1 MANWKKVIV
10 SGSNAELNQVTASFF
25 SGDGSALTNVPAGSI
40 NIESFT
46 DGTGITVETT
56 DKLILSDAG
65 AEKFIEVSQLPFT
78 TANVST
84 NLSKTV
90 TTSNVTINSSDGDN
104 IAIGAAST
112 SAAGVLTKAKFDEIV
127 ANTAK
132 STNVSTNLSTAV
144 TANKVTIKSSDGT
157 AADVTS
163 ATSEAA
169 GIMTAGT
176 FDIVEANKAK
186 NTNVTTNLSITG
198 TTGARTIVS
207 SDGTNAIIP
216 IATTA
221 VAGVMSKAI
230 FDEHT
235 ANNAKATDVNHNVTT
250 NLSITGTTAART
262 IVSSDGTNAVIPLA
276 TTSVSG
282 LLSPGLFDEI
292 DANTAK
298 TSDINHNVTTNLS
311 ATVATDKITIVSSDG
326 TDAAMTSATSE
337 AAGIMTSALFD
348 ALKLNTAKETN
359 VSTNLSITGTTGART
374 IVSSDGTNAII
385 PIATTAVAGVMSKAI
400 FDEHTAN
407 NAKVTNTDVNVSIA
421 NLKTKLAGGFA
432 GNAVTIGDSG
442 DVVTI
447 GNKLVVTGD
456 LTVSGTTTTV
466 DTANLNVTD
475 QFINLNDG
483 GEAADGGIVIE
494 GAGASFGWDNSAGR
508 WAFDLSGATEDQASI
523 ASDAFAVSVHTG
535 DVGAQNDGYKKDGN
549 MYIDKVEDIWIYTE

>member
-176 FDIVEANKAK
+176 FDVVEANKAK
-186 NTNVTTNLSITG
+186 LTNVT
-198 TTGARTIVS
+198 
-207 SDGTNAIIP
+207 
-216 IATTA
+216 
-221 VAGVMSKAI
+221 
-230 FDEHT
+230 
-235 ANNAKATDVNHNVTT
+235 
-250 NLSITGTTAART
+250 
-262 IVSSDGTNAVIPLA
+262 
-276 TTSVSG
+276 
-282 LLSPGLFDEI
+282 
-292 DANTAK
+292 
-298 TSDINHNVTTNLS
+298 
-311 ATVATDKITIVSSDG
+311 
-326 TDAAMTSATSE
+326 
-337 AAGIMTSALFD
+337 
-348 ALKLNTAKETN
+348 
-359 VSTNLSITGTTGART
+359 TNLSITGTTGART

-494 GAGASFGWDNSAGR
+494 GAGASFGWDNSEGR
-508 WAFDLSGATEDQASI
+508 WAFDLSGATEGQTSI
-523 ASDAFAVSVHTG
+523 TSDAFAVSVHRG
-535 DVGAQNDGYKKDGN
+535 NVGAQVEGYQKDGN
-549 MYIDKVEDIWIYTE
+549 MYVDKVEDIWIYTE

>member
-1 MANWKKVIV
+1 
-10 SGSNAELNQVTASFF
+10 
-25 SGDGSALTNVPAGSI
+25 
-40 NIESFT
+40 
-46 DGTGITVETT
+46 
-56 DKLILSDAG
+56 
-65 AEKFIEVSQLPFT
+65 
-78 TANVST
+78 
-84 NLSKTV
+84 
-90 TTSNVTINSSDGDN
+90 
-104 IAIGAAST
+104 
-112 SAAGVLTKAKFDEIV
+112 
-127 ANTAK
+127 
-132 STNVSTNLSTAV
+132 
-144 TANKVTIKSSDGT
+144 
-157 AADVTS
+157 
-163 ATSEAA
+163 
-169 GIMTAGT
+169 
-176 FDIVEANKAK
+176 
-186 NTNVTTNLSITG
+186 
-198 TTGARTIVS
+198 
-207 SDGTNAIIP
+207 
-216 IATTA
+216 
-221 VAGVMSKAI
+221 MSKAI

-337 AAGIMTSALFD
+337 AAGIMTAGTFD
-348 ALKLNTAKETN
+348 IVEANKAKNTN
-359 VSTNLSITGTTGART
+359 VTTNLSITGTTGART

>member
-407 NAKVTNTDVNVSIA
+407 NAKVTNTDVNVSLA

>member
-374 IVSSDGTNAII
+374 IVSSDGTDAVI

>member
-10 SGSNAELNQVTASFF
+10 SGSNAELNTVTASFF

-46 DGTGITVETT
+46 DGTGITVATT

-90 TTSNVTINSSDGDN
+90 TASNVTINSSDGDN

-132 STNVSTNLSTAV
+132 NTNVSTNLSTAV

-163 ATSEAA
+163 ATTEAA
-169 GIMTAGT
+169 GIMTSDL
-176 FDIVEANKAK
+176 FDIVEANKGK
-186 NTNVTTNLSITG
+186 VTNVTTNLSITG
-198 TTGARTIVS
+198 TAGARTIVS

-216 IATTA
+216 I
-221 VAGVMSKAI
+221 
-230 FDEHT
+230 
-235 ANNAKATDVNHNVTT
+235 
-250 NLSITGTTAART
+250 
-262 IVSSDGTNAVIPLA
+262 A

-311 ATVATDKITIVSSDG
+311 TAVADDKVTIKSSDG
-326 TDAAMTSATSE
+326 TDAEMTSATTDE
-337 AAGIMTSALFD
+337 AGIMTSALFD
-348 ALKLNTAKETN
+348 ALKLNTAKSTN

-385 PIATTAVAGVMSKAI
+385 PIATTSVAGVMSKAI
-400 FDEHTAN
+400 FDEHVLN

-483 GEAADGGIVIE
+483 GSAADGGLVVE
-494 GAGASFGWDNSAGR
+494 GAGASFGWDNSEGR
-508 WAFDLSGATEDQASI
+508 WAFDLSGATEGQTSI
-523 ASDAFAVSVHTG
+523 TSDAFAVSVHRG
-535 DVGAQNDGYKKDGN
+535 NVGAQVEGYQKDGN
-549 MYIDKVEDIWIYTE
+549 MYVDKVEDIWIYTE